1 MPWAWGADISNALL
15 KEPGERV
22 QWAHPYLKEANQKVK
37 AIAEDKGIPIMGMA
51 FPTSDRAGV
60 ETAKA
65 NGTKIVIFYPD
76 SHIFFEACRKIITDV
91 RG

>member
-1 MPWAWGADISNALL
+1 VGP
-15 KEPGERV
+15 
-22 QWAHPYLKEANQKVK
+22 PYLRDAHQKVK
-37 AIAEDKGIPIMGMA
+37 ALCEARGIPIMGMA

-60 ETAKA
+60 EAAKA

-76 SHIFFEACRKIITDV
+76 SHIFFEACKKIITDI

>member
-1 MPWAWGADISNALL
+1 MGVGGADIANSLL
-15 KEPGERV
+15 KEPGREGAV
-22 QWAHPYLKEANQKVK
+22 GAPLPAGSQSKVK
-37 AIAEDKGIPIMGMA
+37 AICEDKGIPIMGMA

-60 ETAKA
+60 EAAKA

-76 SHIFFEACRKIITDV
+76 SHIFFEACRKIIKDV

>member
-1 MPWAWGADISNALL
+1 ML

-37 AIAEDKGIPIMGMA
+37 ALAEIGNIPIMGMA

-60 ETAKA
+60 EAAKA
-65 NGTKIVIFYPD
+65 NGTKIVIFFPD
-76 SHIFFEACRKIITDV
+76 SHIFYEACRGIIADV